1 MMRTS
6 WRICAEE
13 LCDLV
18 YISKHLLSL
27 LSIGHSRFL
36 GGERRKI
43 RSYCNNPER
52 EYDGLSQ
59 ESGFMKREEPTECV
73 YMRLMWR

>member
-36 GGERRKI
+36 GGRRRTI
-43 RSYCNNPER
+43 RSHCNNTER
-52 EYDGLSQ
+52 EYDGLSEGVEVVKNGQ
-59 ESGFMKREEPTECV
+59 SLDF
-73 YMRLMWR
+73 